1 MRHADGAS
9 HDEVLAYLQRVGRSP
24 APLAGKRLEFIEHP
38 LSRTYVFV
46 YEEGEALLRRWLEVV
61 PAEER
66 PSRFGRLLHE
76 QLTPTAIAAELAAAE
91 AAAVP
96 PT

>member
-1 MRHADGAS
+1 
-9 HDEVLAYLQRVGRSP
+9 
-24 APLAGKRLEFIEHP
+24 
-38 LSRTYVFV
+38 
-46 YEEGEALLRRWLEVV
+46 V